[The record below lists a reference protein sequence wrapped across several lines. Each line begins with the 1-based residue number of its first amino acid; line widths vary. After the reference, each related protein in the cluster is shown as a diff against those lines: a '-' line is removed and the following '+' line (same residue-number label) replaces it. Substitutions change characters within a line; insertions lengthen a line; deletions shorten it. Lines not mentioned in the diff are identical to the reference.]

1 MGLFNYNNPVI
12 RFMVKVANMLI
23 VSFYWVVCCLPLVTI
38 LPACAGLYYAT
49 TRVVFQDGNGSG
61 VTKAFF
67 TAFKDA
73 CKPGILLS
81 VLADVLAALIYLGI
95 ITGLQTWEEN
105 LFWAFYLAAGLL
117 IAFLLL
123 SALIFLGPVLSRFTA
138 GAVVTLRLAL
148 YFSGQH
154 IFRSIFY
161 VFLLAV
167 MVYLVSFFPLL
178 LLIVPALYT
187 DLIHGGVEKSMEK
200 FITSSQLEETHG
212 SEPKQDGH

>member
-12 RFMVKVANMLI
+12 KLMVKLANMVI

-38 LPACAGLYYAT
+38 LPSCAGLYYAT
-49 TRVVFQDGNGSG
+49 TRVVFREGNGNG

-67 TAFKDA
+67 EAFKDA

-81 VLADVLAALIYLGI
+81 VIADGVAVLIYLGI
-95 ITGLQTWEEN
+95 ITGLQVWRES

-117 IAFLLL
+117 IAFLLV
-123 SALIFLGPVLSRFTA
+123 SALIFLGPVLSRFSA
-138 GAVVTLRLAL
+138 GAVTVLRLAL
-148 YFSGQH
+148 YFSGRR
-154 IFRSIFY
+154 IFRSILY
-161 VFLLAV
+161 VFLLAF
-167 MVYLVSFFPLL
+167 MVYIIGFFPLL

-187 DLIHGGVEKSMEK
+187 DLIHGGVEKSMEE

-212 SEPKQDGH
+212 SDGE